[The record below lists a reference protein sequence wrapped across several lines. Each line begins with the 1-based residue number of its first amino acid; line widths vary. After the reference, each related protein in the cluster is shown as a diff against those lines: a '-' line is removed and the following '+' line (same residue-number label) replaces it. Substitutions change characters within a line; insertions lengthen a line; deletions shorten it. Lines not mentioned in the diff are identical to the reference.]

1 MCVMATISVVMPVFN
16 GERYVEEAI
25 ESVLAQ
31 THRDFEFIILDDA
44 STDGSLGVIE
54 AYARKDPRIR
64 VKAGT
69 RNRGVTVRQNEA
81 LALATWEFIARM
93 DADDISE
100 PRRLERQLKF
110 LKDNPNVVLVGS
122 RVLLIDAD
130 GDPLMEMGDALAH
143 EEIDHGLMTRR
154 GQLVYQSSCMFR
166 KSASL
171 AIGGYD
177 ETYTASSDLDFF
189 LKLAEVGR
197 LENLAEPLTRY
208 RQHFNSIGYARLLEQ
223 EEMIARALV
232 AARARRGAPIDDDAP
247 WRRPQRRPATKA
259 KSHRIWGW
267 WALQGGRPKV
277 ARKHALRSL
286 AYNPLHQETAR
297 LLYCAFRAG

>member
-1 MCVMATISVVMPVFN
+1 
-16 GERYVEEAI
+16 
-25 ESVLAQ
+25 
-31 THRDFEFIILDDA
+31 
-44 STDGSLGVIE
+44 VIE

-69 RNRGVTVRQNEA
+69 RNRGVTIRQNEA
-81 LALATWEFIARM
+81 LALAKWEFIARM

-110 LKDNPNVVLVGS
+110 LKDKPDVVLVGS

-143 EEIDHGLMTRR
+143 EEIDHGLMTRQ

-166 KSASL
+166 KSAAL

-177 ETYTASSDLDFF
+177 ERYTASSDLDFF

-232 AARARRGAPIDDDAP
+232 AARARRGLPQISESEQGPSRAPAS
-247 WRRPQRRPATKA
+247 KA
-259 KSHRIWGW
+259 KTHRIWGW
-267 WALQGGRPKV
+267 WALEGGRPRT
-277 ARKHALRSL
+277 ALKHALRSL
-286 AYNPLHQETAR
+286 AHDPFHHETAR
-297 LLYCAFRAG
+297 LFYCALRDSARPAALAAERKA